1 MISHYVKTAI
11 RFLLR
16 NPWISVINITG
27 LAIGLAVFILI
38 MLYVRNELRY
48 DKFNE
53 NLDSVCR
60 YERISEDSES
70 AWTTSAMG
78 LDIQEAI
85 PEIVS
90 FVRFKHW
97 TDMYLDYGEKK
108 YNIPNIA
115 LVDSTFFDLFS
126 LEMVKGNPKTALVR
140 PLTAVITE
148 SMAAII
154 FGEEDPVG
162 KVLRFSGGTE
172 LEITGLIKDPE
183 NFHIQLDMLASF
195 VSLGQF
201 YGQDHLH
208 NYRTYQY
215 MTYFKLAPQVTAEI
229 VNPKVDEFMHKKLL
243 EMYGEEYNTSFRIW
257 LRPMREVYFA
267 RNVRDYG
274 AVHGN
279 YQFVI
284 IFSIIAVMII
294 VIACIN
300 FVNISTA
307 RAAQRAREVGM
318 KKVVG
323 ASRKKLIYQFLG
335 ESVIISFL
343 AMIIGMLLVKLVL
356 PTYNQV
362 ISADLGFNWTGNLW
376 IVLLLLGG
384 IVLVGLFAGIY
395 PALFLTGF
403 KPVNVLK
410 GEWVKGKGGGFLRK
424 ALIFF
429 QFTITIFLIIGT
441 FVVYRQL
448 GYVRNKDKGFE
459 TEKLITLEL
468 NRDIFQSLERFKQG
482 LLSDPRIE
490 KVAYSYTAPGGGDN
504 YEGFSLGEKGLNP
517 VVYSID
523 PDYIE
528 TLGMTIVKGRN
539 FSWKFPHDSLN
550 TCILNEQA
558 VKELDMDP
566 DSLIGKK
573 FDHPSWYITAF
584 PRTQFEI
591 IGIVKDFHF
600 KSLKQPIEPLMFG
613 WNEDWFSY
621 VNIRIKGGD
630 IPATLEHIEREWKK
644 ISPQYPFEYTFMDDR
659 FDRMYR
665 SEQRLGKIFTWFAA
679 LAIFIA
685 MLGLFG
691 LAAYMAGRRTR
702 EIGIRKVQGASVSG
716 IVLLLVREFILLII
730 ISSVVAW
737 PIAWFAASRWLQ
749 EFEYRISLGIGLF
762 ILSTLIALIITMV
775 TVISQTLKTANTNP
789 AEALRYE

>member
-1 MISHYVKTAI
+1 MLTHYVKTAI

-16 NPWISVINITG
+16 NPWITLINITG

-53 NLDSVCR
+53 HLDSVCR
-60 YERISEDSES
+60 YELISEDYES

-85 PEIVS
+85 PEILS
-90 FVRFKHW
+90 FVRFKNW
-97 TDMYLDYGEKK
+97 TEMYLDYGESK
-108 YNIPNIA
+108 YNIPYIA
-115 LVDSTFFDLFS
+115 WVDSTFFDLFS
-126 LEMVKGNPKTALVR
+126 LEMVKGNPETALVR

-154 FGEEDPVG
+154 FGKEDPVG

-172 LEITGLIKDPE
+172 LEITGMIKDPE
-183 NFHIQLDMLASF
+183 NFHIQIDLLASF

-201 YGQDHLH
+201 YGQEHLH

-215 MTYFKLAPQVTAEI
+215 MTYFKLAPHVTTET
-229 VNPKVDEFMHKKLL
+229 VNPKVNDFMHKKFL
-243 EMYGEEYNTSFRIW
+243 ELQGEERETPYRVW
-257 LRPMREVYFA
+257 LRPLREVYFA
-267 RNVRDYG
+267 RNVRDFG
-274 AVHGN
+274 AIHGN
-279 YQFVI
+279 SQFVI
-284 IFSIIAVMII
+284 IFSVIAVMIMI
-294 VIACIN
+294 IACIN

-307 RAAQRAREVGM
+307 RAAQRAREVGL

-323 ASRKKLIYQFLG
+323 ANRKKLIGQFLG
-335 ESVIISFL
+335 ESVIITLL
-343 AMIIGMLLVKLVL
+343 AMVIGVLLVKIFL
-356 PTYNQV
+356 PSYNQV
-362 ISADLGFNWTGNLW
+362 ISSGLQFNWTENIW
-376 IVLLLLGG
+376 TILLILGG
-384 IVLVGLFAGIY
+384 IILVGLFAGIY
-395 PALFLTGF
+395 PAFFLAGY
-403 KPVNVLK
+403 KPVEVLK
-410 GEWVKGKGGGFLRK
+410 GESVKGKTGSILRK
-424 ALIFF
+424 VLIVF
-429 QFTITIFLIIGT
+429 QFTISLFLIIGT
-441 FVVYRQL
+441 FVVYKQL
-448 GYVRNKDKGFE
+448 GYVSNKDKGFE
-459 TEKLITLEL
+459 TERLITLEL
-468 NRDIFQSLERFKQG
+468 NMDIWQSMSIFKQN
-482 LLSDPRIE
+482 LLSNPRIE

-504 YEGFSLGEKGLNP
+504 YEGFSLGEKELNP

-528 TLGMTIVKGRN
+528 ALGMTILKGRN
-539 FSWKFPHDSLN
+539 FSWVFPHDSMN

-558 VKELDMDP
+558 VKELDMEP

-600 KSLKQPIEPLMFG
+600 KSLKQPIEPLIFG
-613 WNEDWFSY
+613 WNENWFNY
-621 VNIRIKGGD
+621 VNIRIRGGD
-630 IPATLEHIEREWKK
+630 IPATLDHIEQEWKK

-679 LAIFIA
+679 LAVFIA
-685 MLGLFG
+685 ILGLFG
-691 LAAYMAGRRTR
+691 LAAYMAGRRTK
-702 EIGIRKVQGASVSG
+702 EIGIRKVQGASVQE
-716 IVLLLVREFILLII
+716 IIFLLVREFILLITLA
-730 ISSVVAW
+730 SVVAW
-737 PIAWFAASRWLQ
+737 PVAWFAASRWLQ
-749 EFEYRISLGIGLF
+749 EFEYRMSLGIGLF

-775 TVISQTLKTANTNP
+775 TVISQTVKAANINP

>member
-1 MISHYVKTAI
+1 MIKHYVKTAF

-16 NPWISVINITG
+16 NPWITLINITG

-48 DKFNE
+48 DKFNAY
-53 NLDSVCR
+53 LDSACR
-60 YERISEDSES
+60 YELISEDYES

-85 PEIVS
+85 PEVIS
-90 FVRFKHW
+90 FARIKHW
-97 TDMYLDYGEKK
+97 TDMYVDYGERK
-108 YNIPNIA
+108 YNVPNIVW
-115 LVDSTFFDLFS
+115 VDSTFFDLFS
-126 LEMVKGNPKTALVR
+126 LEMIKGNPKTALVR
-140 PLTAVITE
+140 PLTAVITQ

-183 NFHIQLDMLASF
+183 NFHIQLDLLASF

-215 MTYFKLAPQVTAEI
+215 MTYFKLAPGANAE
-229 VNPKVDEFMHKKLL
+229 VVSPKVDEFMHKKFL
-243 EMYGEEYNTSFRIW
+243 EMYGEESETPYRVW
-257 LRPMREVYFA
+257 LRPLHEVYFA
-267 RNVRDYG
+267 RNVRDFG
-274 AVHGN
+274 ALHGN
-279 YQFVI
+279 FQFVV

-300 FVNISTA
+300 FINVTTA

-323 ASRKKLIYQFLG
+323 ANRKKLVCQFLG
-335 ESVIISFL
+335 ESVIISLL
-343 AMIIGMLLVKLVL
+343 AMVIGILLVQLVL
-356 PTYNQV
+356 PAYNRV
-362 ISADLGFNWTGNLW
+362 ISSDLQINWIENIWT
-376 IVLLLLGG
+376 ILLVLGG
-384 IVLVGLFAGIY
+384 IALVGLFSGLY
-395 PALFLTGF
+395 PAFYLTGF
-403 KPVNVLK
+403 KPVDVLK
-410 GEWVKGKGGGFLRK
+410 GESVSGKTGSILRK
-424 ALIFF
+424 VLIVF
-429 QFTITIFLIIGT
+429 QFTISIFLIIAT
-441 FVVYRQL
+441 LVVFKQL

-459 TEKLITLEL
+459 TEKLITLEM
-468 NRDIFQSLERFKQG
+468 NRDIRQSMEVFRQN

-504 YEGFSLGEKGLNP
+504 YEGFSLGEKELNP

-528 TLGMTIVKGRN
+528 ALGMTIVKGRN
-539 FSWKFPHDSLN
+539 FSWEFPHDSMN

-600 KSLKQPIEPLMFG
+600 KSLKQPIEPLIFG
-613 WNEDWFSY
+613 WNENWFSF
-621 VNIRIKGGD
+621 VNVRVKGVEL
-630 IPATLEHIEREWKK
+630 PATLNHIEQEWKR
-644 ISPQYPFEYTFMDDR
+644 IAPHYPFEYTFMDDR

-679 LAIFIA
+679 LAICIA
-685 MLGLFG
+685 MLGLVG
-691 LAAYMAGRRTR
+691 LAAYMAGRRTK
-702 EIGIRKVQGASVSG
+702 EIGIRKVQGAAVSG
-716 IVLLLVREFILLII
+716 IVYLLVKEFILLVLLSSII
-730 ISSVVAW
+730 AW
-737 PIAWFAASRWLQ
+737 PVAWFAANRWLQ
-749 EFEYRISLGIGLF
+749 EFEYRMSMGVGLF
-762 ILSTLIALIITMV
+762 ILSTLIALVITMITV
-775 TVISQTLKTANTNP
+775 TSQTLKAANTNP
-789 AEALRYE
+789 ADALRYE

>member
-1 MISHYVKTAI
+1 MLYHYVKTAI
-11 RFLLR
+11 RFLVR
-16 NPWISVINITG
+16 NPWISIINITG

-48 DKFNE
+48 DTFNE

-60 YERISEDSES
+60 YERISEDNES

-85 PEIVS
+85 PEIIS

-97 TDMYLDYGEKK
+97 SDMYLDYGERK

-115 LVDSTFFDLFS
+115 WVDSTFFDFFS
-126 LEMVKGNPKTALVR
+126 LEIVKGNPKTALVR

-183 NFHIQLDMLASF
+183 NFHIQLDLLASF

-215 MTYFKLAPQVTAEI
+215 MTYFKLAPHVTAET
-229 VNPKVDEFMHKKLL
+229 VSPKVDEFMHKKFL
-243 EMYGEEYNTSFRIW
+243 ELYGEESETPFRIW

-274 AVHGN
+274 AIHGN

-307 RAAQRAREVGM
+307 RAAQRAREVGL

-323 ASRKKLIYQFLG
+323 ASRKKLINQFLG
-335 ESVIISFL
+335 ESVIISLL
-343 AMIIGMLLVKLVL
+343 AMIIGILLVQLVL
-356 PTYNQV
+356 PAYNQV
-362 ISADLGFNWTGNLW
+362 ISSDLRFSGTDNIWT
-376 IVLLLLGG
+376 LLLILAG
-384 IVLVGLFAGIY
+384 IVLVGLLAGLY
-395 PALFLTGF
+395 PAFYLTGF
-403 KPVNVLK
+403 KPVDVLK
-410 GEWVKGKGGGFLRK
+410 GESVKGKTGSLLRK
-424 ALIFF
+424 VLIVF
-429 QFTITIFLIIGT
+429 QFTISIFLIIAT
-441 FVVYRQL
+441 FVVYKQL

-459 TEKLITLEL
+459 TERLITLEM
-468 NRDIFQSLERFKQG
+468 NRGIRQSSEIFRQN
-482 LLSDPRIE
+482 LLANPRIE

-504 YEGFSLGEKGLNP
+504 YEGFSLGQKELNP

-528 TLGMTIVKGRN
+528 TLGMKLVKGRN
-539 FSWKFPHDSLN
+539 FSWDFPHDSMN
-550 TCILNEQA
+550 TCIINEQA
-558 VKELDMDP
+558 VQELDMDP

-584 PRTQFEI
+584 PRTRFEI

-600 KSLKQPIEPLMFG
+600 KSLKQPIEPLIFG

-621 VNIRIKGGD
+621 VNIRIKGDD
-630 IPATLEHIEREWKK
+630 IPATLEHIKREWMK
-644 ISPQYPFEYTFMDDR
+644 ISPHYPFEYTFMDDR

-716 IVLLLVREFILLII
+716 IVLLLVKEFILLII
-730 ISSVVAW
+730 ISSIIAW
-737 PIAWFAASRWLQ
+737 PIAWFAVSRWLQ
-749 EFEYRISLGIGLF
+749 EFEYRMSLGIGLF